1 VLESLAV
8 DVFALEI
15 PSTDAALV
23 LGVDLLAFAPEIPR
37 GLLLKCHRV
46 G

>member
-15 PSTDAALV
+15 PASDAALV
-23 LGVDLLAFAPEIPR
+23 LGVDLLALAPEIAR
-37 GLLLKCHRV
+37 GLLLEGDRV